1 MQFKQFGLLI
11 VITILVILFSLTA
24 PNFLSTDNL
33 LSVISGMVIV
43 TIVAIGITFSLS
55 VDGFDLSVG
64 STVTLSN
71 AVIISLFVWHGMNF
85 ELSIMLTLTVALVVA
100 LINLI
105 LIIKFKIPDLY
116 ATLATMFIVEGIALT
131 YAEGGSISQGMTR
144 QNGAATT
151 GKIPDAF
158 KVLSEPIPLI
168 IIMLIIVALTYV
180 LLHRTNPGRIMYMI
194 GDNKHAV
201 EFGGINTT
209 KYIIIS
215 YLASAFFACIG
226 GILLASQ
233 VSSAQVNSG
242 SGYLMT
248 AVAAAFIGAT
258 VSKSGKPNIIGT
270 FLGALLIAILE
281 NGLVMLSVP
290 YYGLNIIKGLVLAGA
305 LIINYAQFKQRRLK
319 RVTYHSEVPAT
330 QQSI

>member
-1 MQFKQFGLLI
+1 MQFKQYGLI
-11 VITILVILFSLTA
+11 SVITLLVILFSVTA
-24 PNFLSTDNL
+24 PNFLTTDNL
-33 LSVISGMVIV
+33 LSVVSGMAIV

-71 AVIISLFVWHGMNF
+71 AVIISLFVWHGMNIG
-85 ELSIMLTLTVALVVA
+85 LSIAIALAVSLLVAF
-100 LINLI
+100 INI
-105 LIIKFKIPDLY
+105 VLIIKFKVPDLY
-116 ATLATMFIVEGIALT
+116 ATLATMFIVEGVALT
-131 YAEGGSISQGMTR
+131 YSEGGSISQGMTR
-144 QNGAATT
+144 QNGVATT

-158 KVLSEPIPLI
+158 KALSEPVPLI
-168 IIMLIIVALTYV
+168 IAMLTVVFITYI

-194 GDNKHAV
+194 GDNKQAV
-201 EFGGINTT
+201 QFGGINTT

-215 YLASAFFACIG
+215 YLASAFFACLG

-242 SGYLMT
+242 AGYLMT

-319 RVTYHSEVPAT
+319 RGTYHSEVPAA